1 MESMCVKERDLVH
14 GLRERKREIANE
26 KEREKVCNGFY
37 VCERWVQ
44 RERAIANDKD
54 REKKCAVESM
64 CVKDGL
70 REREIANEKES
81 V

>member
-26 KEREKVCNGFY
+26 KEREKGCNGFY

-70 REREIANEKES
+70 RERERDCK
-81 V
+81 